1 MDAYHDGGAWLRS
14 GSDAPDKGHR
24 FVTTSSTSTTRPSRY
39 ADDWNAY
46 SEMWQD
52 HYGQRYQHLGDEW
65 CDDGSE
71 VRQRERRLFAQAAEP
86 WLHPQSRVLEIG
98 CGGGKW
104 TVQLAPHVGAVTV
117 FDVAEAM
124 IDRTKARCEA
134 AGLANVTYVLGT
146 GRDLA
151 PLEEASHDLVW
162 SYDVFVHIALEDT
175 VAYLLEIARVL
186 REGGAVVLHHA
197 TNDNAPAWDRIE
209 AHNDWYREG
218 HTLGQY
224 YYHSREAL
232 ERLYVRAGLRVK
244 TMLTDYCSVVI
255 TAEKPY
261 DSLAPD
267 LERALRLMA
276 TAASD
281 HDMAAAVHAVE
292 AVGRD
297 IEHRLAML
305 VADAQKSRPGQSRH
319 GAIQRLRSLL
329 RS

>member
-1 MDAYHDGGAWLRS
+1 VS
-14 GSDAPDKGHR
+14 E
-24 FVTTSSTSTTRPSRY
+24 TRPNRY

-46 SEMWQD
+46 SAMWQD
-52 HYGQRYQHLGDEW
+52 HFGARYTHLGDEW
-65 CDDGSE
+65 CDDGSQM
-71 VRQRERRLFAQAAEP
+71 RQRERRLFAQAAEP
-86 WLHPQSRVLEIG
+86 WLQAQSRVLEIG

-104 TVQLAPHVGAVTV
+104 TVQIAPLVGAVTV
-117 FDVAEAM
+117 FDVAETM

-134 AGLANVTYVLGT
+134 AGLANVSYVLGT

-151 PLEEASHDLVW
+151 PLGDGSHDLVW

-175 VAYLLEIARVL
+175 VAYLQEITRVL
-186 REGGAVVLHHA
+186 RPGGAVVLHHA

-244 TMLTDYCSVVI
+244 TMFADYCSVVI

-267 LERALRLMA
+267 IERALRLVA
-276 TAASD
+276 TAPDERALDASL
-281 HDMAAAVHAVE
+281 ASLE

-297 IEHRLAML
+297 LESRLAL
-305 VADAQKSRPGQSRH
+305 LIAETRASRH
-319 GAIQRLRSLL
+319 GQARYAAVQRLRNLL
-329 RS
+329 RG